1 MAPDETHAA
10 RGLRPVIVR
19 RQTFIT
25 QRMRALLRKEFRQIL
40 RDPRVL
46 MALVLPLVFH
56 LMLFGSLLSPAVTNL
71 RLGVVDD
78 SQSAESREL
87 VAVLSESKSFR
98 VAGVYPSVDRLGDAI
113 ARGDLDAGLVMSSD
127 FARNIERG
135 QPSTVQ
141 VLLNAM
147 NANTASISQ
156 GYMRGVIE
164 NYTRGLAGRG
174 VHAAVRPSTR
184 TGPAAPAQVVL
195 HPTFLYNPGL
205 VTSWFVVTGLLGML
219 LIMIGS
225 VTASTTMVKER
236 EAGTLEQLLMTPA
249 SPSQIIV
256 AKIGPPFVLLCG
268 MTVIALG
275 ILRFAWHVPFRGN
288 LLLVISGAVLCLLTG
303 MGIGTFIA
311 TFTKSAQ
318 QAQLATFFISPPLSS
333 LSGAFTPAEAMPHW
347 LQPFTAVNPIY
358 HFAIIL
364 RSTLIKGSGLETVWP
379 HLLALVAF
387 AAVLVSASVWR
398 FRQQLS

>member
-1 MAPDETHAA
+1 MTFH
-10 RGLRPVIVR
+10 RRPWMS
-19 RQTFIT
+19 

-46 MALVLPLVFH
+46 LALVLPLVVH

-98 VAGVYPSVDRLGDAI
+98 VAGAYRSVEQLGDAI
-113 ARGDLDAGLVMSSD
+113 ARGDLDAGLVVPAD
-127 FARNIERG
+127 FVRNLERG
-135 QPSTVQ
+135 RTSRVQ

-147 NANTASISQ
+147 NANTAAISQ

-164 NYTRGLAGRG
+164 NYARELSLRDARAGREQG
-174 VHAAVRPSTR
+174 ASAP
-184 TGPAAPAQVVL
+184 GPPEQVVL

-205 VTSWFVVTGLLGML
+205 VTSWFVVTGLFGML

-249 SPSQIIV
+249 SPSQIIF

-268 MTVIALG
+268 MTLVALG
-275 ILRFAWHVPFRGN
+275 ILRFVWHVPFRGS
-288 LLLVISGAVLCLLTG
+288 LILILSGAVLCLLTG
-303 MGIGTFIA
+303 IGIGTFIA

-347 LQPFTAVNPIY
+347 LQPFTVVNPIY